1 MIQKAFLQ
9 LDIVGNMLAMAEFY
23 FFTASTGM
31 VPLDGLRL
39 AADGPEGDP
48 GKPLQR
54 ETGRLPRQL
63 ADFEIQGAAWS
74 RAALLGYN
82 GGAEDKL

>member
-1 MIQKAFLQ
+1 MTTVRGGTWTCQGYVSLICWSVIQF
-9 LDIVGNMLAMAEFY
+9 
-23 FFTASTGM
+23 
-31 VPLDGLRL
+31 LRL

-63 ADFEIQGAAWS
+63 ADFEVQGAAWS

-82 GGAEDKL
+82 GGVEDKL